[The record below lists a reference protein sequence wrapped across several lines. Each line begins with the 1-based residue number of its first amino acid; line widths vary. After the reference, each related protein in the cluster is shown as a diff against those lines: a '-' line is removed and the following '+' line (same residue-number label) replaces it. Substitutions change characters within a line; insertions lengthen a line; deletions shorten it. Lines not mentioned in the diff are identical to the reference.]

1 MVRLGGG
8 TDLDDRAAGPA
19 RLQSM
24 RLRPGTGWVPESAS
38 LPLPQPIVAGGD
50 RRTDAEPKDGGRT
63 DGGPRVAVPS
73 AGELAKAWAADRL
86 PLWTHGVVERASV
99 GSVLAMLA
107 AVVAVVMAGV
117 MLLHRHPPSGYSSS
131 YNASTTDTSSSSAS
145 SFAADPM
152 SSSAPST
159 TAAATSIVVD
169 VGGRVR
175 KPGLVTLPPGAR
187 VADAI
192 AAAGGPM
199 RRREIVTMN
208 LAAKVTDG
216 QLLLVGVKAAGS
228 SGSTTTA
235 DGATPTSPA
244 APVSLSS
251 ATLEQLETLP
261 GVGPVTGQKII
272 DWRTTH
278 SGFTSV
284 EQLQQVS
291 GIGPATYAELSPL
304 VTP

>member
-1 MVRLGGG
+1 
-8 TDLDDRAAGPA
+8 
-19 RLQSM
+19 M

-38 LPLPQPIVAGGD
+38 ISVSQPIVAGSGD
-50 RRTDAEPKDGGRT
+50 RHTDVEPT
-63 DGGPRVAVPS
+63 DVEPTDRGPSLAVPT

-86 PLWTHGVVERASV
+86 PLWTHGVVERASL
-99 GSVLAMLA
+99 GSVLAVLA
-107 AVVAVVMAGV
+107 AVVAVVVAGV
-117 MLLHRHPPSGYSSS
+117 MLLHRHSASGYSSS
-131 YNASTTDTSSSSAS
+131 YDASTTGTSSSSAS
-145 SFAADPM
+145 SFAPDPV
-152 SSSAPST
+152 SSSAPNT
-159 TAAATSIVVD
+159 TTAATSIVVD

-199 RRREIVTMN
+199 RPREIATMN

-216 QLLLVGVKAAGS
+216 QLLLVGVEATGS
-228 SGSTTTA
+228 GGSTVTA

-272 DWRTTH
+272 DWRTAH

-284 EQLQQVS
+284 DQLQQVS